1 MKNSKLFEAF
11 EKKKKLTLDVYNI
24 FLSSAFANHS
34 SWCLFHVLFYMCV
47 CACVHIHM
55 HMYFD
60 IYLLFFMYILSW
72 TQLSHVVLIITSD
85 SCCWIYP
92 LFISLTNWI
101 ISLYNYL
108 DDFVTKFSH
117 FVIGD
122 NDVFMHQWWLA
133 LSIKVNSV

>member
-1 MKNSKLFEAF
+1 MSSPLDFMKNSKLFEAF
-11 EKKKKLTLDVYNI
+11 EKKIKLTLDMYNI

-47 CACVHIHM
+47 CVYIYICTCILI
-55 HMYFD
+55 Y

-85 SCCWIYP
+85 SCCWIYQ
-92 LFISLTNWI
+92 LFISLT
-101 ISLYNYL
+101 NYL

-117 FVIGD
+117 FVIGG
-122 NDVFMHQWWLA
+122 NGVFMHQWWLA
-133 LSIKVNSV
+133 LSIKVDSV